1 MDATTQKTDLSRLI
15 DSRPLSGL
23 QIRVIILCG
32 LVVLLDGYDI
42 QTMSLAVP
50 SLAPEWG
57 LHRSAFGW
65 ALSAA
70 LIGMMG
76 GAMILGPLGD
86 RWGRRP
92 VLIAMMLVLGVSSLL
107 TGLATSVTELVIWRL
122 LTGLALGASL
132 PNATALTS
140 EYVPARRRAALV
152 ILMYCNVAIGAF
164 IAGFVAPPIIGAFG
178 WRAIFY
184 VGGIIPLIIAVLL
197 WTGAPESVKLLFA
210 RNPQDP
216 RIRRIL
222 ARLVP
227 DVDAGTVQA
236 HAPGADTR
244 SHSVLELLSKEFRAR
259 TTLLWC
265 VYILNSFV
273 LFLLVTWLPALLQ
286 SAGWEPAQALRGS
299 VMIQAGGVMGGLLL
313 SSFVDRGKT
322 VPGMVSAYIITAVCL
337 GLFLVIP
344 ADGGGWWLLLLV
356 IGGGISG
363 SQFALTALAAA
374 FYPPVIRAAGVGWG
388 LGVARIGAILAPL
401 AGAQMAAHE
410 LSTTLTLSLL
420 IVPVLICSL
429 SVLLL
434 PKVWRPS

>member
-1 MDATTQKTDLSRLI
+1 
-15 DSRPLSGL
+15 
-23 QIRVIILCG
+23 
-32 LVVLLDGYDI
+32 
-42 QTMSLAVP
+42 VP

-92 VLIAMMLVLGVSSLL
+92 VLIAMMLVLGVSSIL
-107 TGLATSVTELVIWRL
+107 TGLATTVTELVIWRL

-140 EYVPARRRAALV
+140 EYVPTHRRAALV

-164 IAGFVAPPIIGAFG
+164 IAGFVAPPIIEAFG
-178 WRAIFY
+178 WRMIFY
-184 VGGIIPLIIAVLL
+184 VGGVIPLVIAVLL
-197 WTGAPESVKLLFA
+197 WVGAPESVKLLFA

-216 RIRRIL
+216 RIRKIL
-222 ARLVP
+222 ARLLP
-227 DVDAGTVQA
+227 DIDPGTVEP
-236 HAPGADTR
+236 HIGEKVR
-244 SHSVLELLSKEFRAR
+244 SQSVLELLSPEFRAR
-259 TTLLWC
+259 TSLLWC

-273 LFLLVTWLPALLQ
+273 LFLLITWLPALLQ
-286 SAGWEPAQALRGS
+286 GAGWEPAQALRGS
-299 VMIQAGGVMGGLLL
+299 VMIQAGGVMGGLVL

-322 VPGMVSAYIITAVCL
+322 VPAMVCAYAITAVCL

-344 ADGGGWWLLLLV
+344 ADSGGWWVLLLV
-356 IGGGISG
+356 IGGGTSG
-363 SQFALTALAAA
+363 SQFALIALSTA
-374 FYPPVIRAAGVGWG
+374 FYPPAIRAAGVGWA
-388 LGVARIGAILAPL
+388 LGVARIGAITAPL
-401 AGAQMAAHE
+401 AGARMAFYE
-410 LSTTLTLSLL
+410 FTTVQTLTLLV
-420 IVPVLICSL
+420 VPVLVCSV

-434 PKVWRPS
+434 PKVWRPSTQ